1 MKDVNRT
8 TEQLIKELTILQQR
22 IAELEASE
30 TTHKRRQRS
39 LCESDEFYSLFLNN
53 FPSPIL
59 VSNPDSSI
67 RYVNTALEDIT
78 GFSSTEIIGMKAP
91 YPWWTGK
98 TQQEAIR
105 DLKKAMHMGTRRIE
119 EIFQKKNGEL
129 FWVEIT
135 SKSVKNNR
143 EFTFYI
149 ENWTDITRKRKAE
162 EVLLKHREDW
172 HKILDIMPTMV
183 FYKDK
188 ENRYIY
194 VNKATAQILGLAKED
209 LEGKS
214 SFEIFPNQAQACWKH
229 DKIVLESR
237 KPIRSIIEFLETPL
251 GKKWIV
257 TDKLPI
263 MDENGNI
270 DGILGF
276 SIDITE
282 QKMAEKALRESKRE
296 LQKQKKF

>member
-1 MKDVNRT
+1 M
-8 TEQLIKELTILQQR
+8 
-22 IAELEASE
+22 
-30 TTHKRRQRS
+30 
-39 LCESDEFYSLFLNN
+39 
-53 FPSPIL
+53 
-59 VSNPDSSI
+59 
-67 RYVNTALEDIT
+67 
-78 GFSSTEIIGMKAP
+78 
-91 YPWWTGK
+91 
-98 TQQEAIR
+98 
-105 DLKKAMHMGTRRIE
+105 
-119 EIFQKKNGEL
+119 
-129 FWVEIT
+129 
-135 SKSVKNNR
+135 
-143 EFTFYI
+143 
-149 ENWTDITRKRKAE
+149 
-162 EVLLKHREDW
+162 LLKHREDW

-214 SFEIFPNQAQACWKH
+214 SFEIFPTQAQACWRH

-296 LQKQKKF
+296 LQKQKNIALHELIEQVEKEKNMLRDNITINVSELVLPILAKLKMNASVRKYADVLETLLKEITSSFGSRIIEKNLMLTPREIEICNMIKNGLTNKEVSELLNISSLTVETHRRSIRHKLGISNKHINLATFLDRF